1 MKVPDDPLYAADAR
15 KWRSWLKANHSSA
28 PEVWLVFY
36 KKRSGKP
43 DYTPRPCVT
52 FEEATEEAL
61 CYGWVDSAMRRLD
74 DERYVLRYTP
84 RRKGSKWSKTNRRL
98 AEELIGRGRMTAAG
112 MAAIEEARRNGNWE
126 AAR

>member
-1 MKVPDDPLYAADAR
+1 
-15 KWRSWLKANHSSA
+15 
-28 PEVWLVFY
+28 
-36 KKRSGKP
+36 
-43 DYTPRPCVT
+43 
-52 FEEATEEAL
+52 
-61 CYGWVDSAMRRLD
+61 MRRLD